1 MEALGAMSF
10 VFGMLGVVAFV
21 RTQKLIKILKANG
34 VLDKDYKSE
43 QGQSSRKNGPG
54 GSVISER
61 RPCLGFLAGTASC
74 IFIGYE
80 YRPETIDLNLTF
92 LWCQ

>member
-21 RTQKLIKILKANG
+21 RTQKLIKTLKANG

-43 QGQSSRKNGPG
+43 
-54 GSVISER
+54 
-61 RPCLGFLAGTASC
+61 
-74 IFIGYE
+74 
-80 YRPETIDLNLTF
+80 
-92 LWCQ
+92 